1 MKLTKKFSGQYLLL
15 CIFIFFI
22 TLTGI
27 ISFVIQIQNIKSYND
42 EISKL
47 RVKIA
52 TTKDEINEY
61 EKYNSYSD
69 KKLESLAREKLGM
82 VKPNEIIYLEK

>member
-69 KKLESLAREKLGM
+69 EKLEILAREKLGM

>member
-47 RVKIA
+47 KVKIA
-52 TTKDEINEY
+52 TTKDEIDEY

>member
-47 RVKIA
+47 NVKIA
-52 TTKDEINEY
+52 ATKDEIDEY
-61 EKYNSYSD
+61 EKHNSYSD